1 MSGISVK
8 NLSKVYPVAVKEPG
22 LKGTL
27 DHFFKRTYKEIKA
40 VQDVSFEIAA

>member
-1 MSGISVK
+1 MHIIVAE

-27 DHFFKRTYKEIKA
+27 LHFLRRTPL
-40 VQDVSFEIAA
+40 SGSG